1 MPACLVIIQG
11 ATMGVE
17 ISLLPSFGLWT
28 DSLHGFVLA
37 AGMVL
42 TPLTGVVVLARV
54 YRYALTALVW
64 LLGK

>member
-1 MPACLVIIQG
+1 
-11 ATMGVE
+11 MGVE
-17 ISLLPSFGLWT
+17 ISLLPSFGPWT